1 EGGYIAGGLTGTK
14 NSGDVV
20 GGHGLY
26 DMWVVKIDLS
36 GNLVWQLPIG
46 GTELDKTSQM
56 ELLADGSC
64 ILIGETRSNDGDF
77 SNNDGGA
84 DFALVKISP
93 DGELVWQQTFGGTK
107 PDSGYAIERT
117 PDNGYIIGGHTW
129 STNGDLEGFTNRGKS
144 DFWILKL
151 SPETISATLDTKTEP
166 VLLYP
171 NPTADVVNISVPEP
185 FSELHVVITDA
196 SGITVLQKDVI
207 NGGAVSLAGL
217 PAGIYTFHAR
227 MPDGRVRTGRLAKY

>member
-1 EGGYIAGGLTGTK
+1 
-14 NSGDVV
+14 
-20 GGHGLY
+20 
-26 DMWVVKIDLS
+26 
-36 GNLVWQLPIG
+36 
-46 GTELDKTSQM
+46 
-56 ELLADGSC
+56 
-64 ILIGETRSNDGDF
+64 DF

-151 SPETISATLDTKTEP
+151 SPETTNATLDTKTEP

-171 NPTADVVNISVPEP
+171 NPTADVVNLSVPEP
-185 FSELHVVITDA
+185 FSELQIMITDA